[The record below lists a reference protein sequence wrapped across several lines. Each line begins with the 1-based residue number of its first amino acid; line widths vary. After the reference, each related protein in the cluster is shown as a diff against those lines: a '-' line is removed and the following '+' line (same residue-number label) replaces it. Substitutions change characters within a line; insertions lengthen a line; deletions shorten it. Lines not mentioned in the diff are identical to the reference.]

1 MMNTILLSV
10 IAVLLVVVVYMIMKE
25 RKRAALDIQELI
37 ASEIH
42 ELFDQDIREISK
54 AYAEERKLIQWIEE
68 LAEKDELDMLQLTDA
83 AQRRAYALAVKKA
96 EDAVTVSEA
105 TLASLKREIAD
116 EQKALFRNIRNG
128 LNSSVSANKKALK
141 ELNAQEEITAER
153 VERERAY
160 LKKFSA

>member
-1 MMNTILLSV
+1 MLNTILMVV
-10 IAVLLVVVVYMIMKE
+10 IVLLMVVIVYLITRE

-68 LAEKDELDMLQLTDA
+68 IVEKDELDALQLTDV
-83 AQRRAYALAVKKA
+83 AQRRAYVLAVKKA

-105 TLASLKREIAD
+105 TLAALKREIAD
-116 EQKALFRNIRNG
+116 EQKALFSNIRRG
-128 LNSSVSANKKALK
+128 LNSFVTDNKKALK
-141 ELNAQEEITAER
+141 ELKAQEEIVSER
-153 VERERAY
+153 LERERAY

>member
-10 IAVLLVVVVYMIMKE
+10 IAVLLVVVIYMIMKE
-25 RKRAALDIQELI
+25 RKRTALDIQELI

-68 LAEKDELDMLQLTDA
+68 LAEKDELDTLQLTDT

-105 TLASLKREIAD
+105 TLANLKREIAN
-116 EQKALFRNIRNG
+116 EQKSLFSNIRG
-128 LNSSVSANKKALK
+128 GFTSSATSNKRALK
-141 ELNAQEEITAER
+141 ELAAQEEIVSER